1 MSQPNIRP
9 QDSIVGGLINGII
22 NGLIAHWHF
31 KEYDT
36 IPLSVNSISNTQISV
51 WGEAVSLT
59 FGLGIIISL
68 IAATLFTKHL
78 HKEMPS
84 TKATFNPRFMR
95 DLIPTALLQSV
106 TLFGWFIALAV
117 MWTKYMGE
125 ITVPNHFAAMLV
137 GGFAC
142 VITIIIE
149 YKTKQS
155 LIFKKVSV
163 FS

>member
-59 FGLGIIISL
+59 FGLGIIIS
-68 IAATLFTKHL
+68 
-78 HKEMPS
+78 
-84 TKATFNPRFMR
+84 
-95 DLIPTALLQSV
+95 
-106 TLFGWFIALAV
+106 
-117 MWTKYMGE
+117 
-125 ITVPNHFAAMLV
+125 
-137 GGFAC
+137 
-142 VITIIIE
+142 
-149 YKTKQS
+149 
-155 LIFKKVSV
+155 
-163 FS
+163 